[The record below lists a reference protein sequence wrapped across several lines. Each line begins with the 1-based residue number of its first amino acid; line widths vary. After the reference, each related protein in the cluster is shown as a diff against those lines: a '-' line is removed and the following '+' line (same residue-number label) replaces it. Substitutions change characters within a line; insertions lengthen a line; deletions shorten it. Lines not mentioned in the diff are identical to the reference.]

1 MSEEKI
7 DKHGIPKPVEFFL
20 DVPLYQEFTFDAD
33 EHGEQARDIKYHL
46 GTIDSYC
53 PWCAKSSVFER
64 QSNNI
69 EYDTWQ
75 STKNQIFSVYLKCSR
90 NKEHELFYI
99 IKVHD
104 EVFQKIGQHPSLAD
118 LQLQNLKKYSKA
130 LGGEFYKEFTKA
142 VGLSAHGVGVGSFVY
157 LRRIFESLIEE
168 AHQSAITDDEWD
180 EDEYQKS
187 RVTER
192 IKLLKGLVPDFLV
205 EHTKLY
211 SIMSKGIHEL
221 SENDCLKYFPVI
233 KVGIELILDE
243 KLDAIRKGEKL
254 KAASKAIHD
263 AGIEVETK

>member
-1 MSEEKI
+1 M
-7 DKHGIPKPVEFFL
+7 
-20 DVPLYQEFTFDAD
+20 
-33 EHGEQARDIKYHL
+33 
-46 GTIDSYC
+46 
-53 PWCAKSSVFER
+53 
-64 QSNNI
+64 
-69 EYDTWQ
+69 
-75 STKNQIFSVYLKCSR
+75 
-90 NKEHELFYI
+90 
-99 IKVHD
+99 
-104 EVFQKIGQHPSLAD
+104 
-118 LQLQNLKKYSKA
+118 
-130 LGGEFYKEFTKA
+130 
-142 VGLSAHGVGVGSFVY
+142 GSFVY